1 MSIVKMSAPQ
11 QNISSGANQ
20 RGTTPS
26 GRGTTPS
33 GPRPPQQQLQ
43 QVPPQQQQLQ
53 QQAPPQQMQ
62 QAPPQQLQQAPP
74 QQQMQQASM
83 RGPTPQHQPRP
94 QQHIQAVAPQQAA
107 QQAQQRPP
115 VQSRPP
121 PPAASSG
128 AASAGVQQQ
137 APQQRPQSAMPVR
150 SHDGQDRVT
159 PNKPVDLPLEG
170 TMIYAMQ
177 LALKKDKPIILTFWI
192 DSLQKQIC
200 YMYDD
205 AEKETIIFK
214 SPEEYTSPIV
224 QKYNNKTDVICETEN
239 SLYII
244 RAGMDTRNA

>member
-1 MSIVKMSAPQ
+1 MSAPQ
-11 QNISSGANQ
+11 QNIASGANQ

-33 GPRPPQQQLQ
+33 GSRPPPQMP
-43 QVPPQQQQLQ
+43 QVPPPQMQQV
-53 QQAPPQQMQ
+53 PPQQMQ
-62 QAPPQQLQQAPP
+62 QAVP
-74 QQQMQQASM
+74 QQMQQAVPQQPSM

-94 QQHIQAVAPQQAA
+94 QQQIQAVAPQ
-107 QQAQQRPP
+107 QQRPP

-128 AASAGVQQQ
+128 AASVGLHQS

-224 QKYNNKTDVICETEN
+224 QKYNNKTDCICETEN